1 MRLVIALLFAFTWVP
16 CIGAQSTPSCRGG
29 VESGSNSAFA
39 QLIRNV
45 PESERHFLAAYPGE
59 GHVVERLRRD
69 LAIGNWQFTGLDRK
83 CADCYRPLLRAAF
96 TLAQQGE
103 ISVDLFASIVI
114 LWEVVS
120 DIPHRLDE
128 ALVAMPILKNG
139 KLTPE
144 AVNAFVQPKLLHNVL
159 QDPLQKK
166 QAATIRA
173 FEDAI
178 AALPRV
184 EQVFWKFYY
193 PVRFV
198 APGTR
203 RGGFA
208 HEPPFF
214 GAAMDDVLFYNGAM
228 SGYKS
233 IDARTDLPPHERYYE
248 IVFPSVGALR
258 ALQTAGF
265 GDAAVQPI
273 PQLGI
278 VDKSEILTQISEHKR
293 VLGLKF
299 PYLSGLEFADGRR
312 CANFPYTL
320 HDLYHLIFGSW
331 SPSGYRQAF
340 ASFAS
345 EFPRLKNVHAS
356 VVIKGVEHFFSPMTA
371 PQFDELTTDIIN
383 FDIAPRANASAVD
396 VFKTTFRTSI
406 INLNIRGKNVLF
418 SSRGVHYLVLDM
430 AQRPAQYQAMLGESP
445 RDVLSRVDSARSPE
459 SISYVE
465 LFDALSKTTSD
476 AQ

>member
-1 MRLVIALLFAFTWVP
+1 V
-16 CIGAQSTPSCRGG
+16 G
-29 VESGSNSAFA
+29 VQNGSDSAFA

-45 PESERHFLAAYPGE
+45 PESERAFLASYPGE
-59 GHVVERLRRD
+59 AQVVEALRQD
-69 LAIGNWQFTGLDRK
+69 LAVGNWQFTGVDMK
-83 CADCYRPLLRAAF
+83 CAQCYRPVLRAAF

-120 DIPHRLDE
+120 DIPHRLEE

-139 KLTPE
+139 RLTPE
-144 AVNAFVQPKLLHNVL
+144 AEAAFVRTGLLYNVL
-159 QDPLQKK
+159 QDPLRKQ
-166 QAATIRA
+166 QAATIRT
-173 FEDAI
+173 FEAAV
-178 AALPRV
+178 AALPKA
-184 EQVFWKFYY
+184 EQVFWRFYY

-208 HEPPFF
+208 YEPPPF

-228 SGYKS
+228 SGYKR
-233 IDARTDLPPHERYYE
+233 IDSRTDLPPHERYYE
-248 IVFPSVGALR
+248 ITVPSISALR

-265 GDAAVQPI
+265 GDAAVQPV

-278 VDKSEILTQISEHKR
+278 VDKSEILTQIAQHKR
-293 VLGLKF
+293 VLGLKY
-299 PYLSGLEFADGRR
+299 PYLSGLEFANGRR

-320 HDLYHLIFGSW
+320 HDLYHMVFGSW
-331 SPSGYRQAF
+331 IPSNYRQAF

-345 EFPRLKNVHAS
+345 EFPRLKLVATS
-356 VVIKGVEHFFSPMTA
+356 ARIKGEEYFFSPLAA
-371 PQFDELTTDIIN
+371 PQFDDLTTDIIN
-383 FDIAPRANASAVD
+383 FDIAPRANASTAD
-396 VFKTTFRTSI
+396 MFKTAFRTS
-406 INLNIRGKNVLF
+406 NFSLKVGGRNMLF
-418 SSRGVHYLVLDM
+418 SSRGVQYFVLDM
-430 AQRPAQYQAMLGESP
+430 ARRPEDYQAMLGESP
-445 RDVLSRVDSARSPE
+445 RTILLRIDSERSPE

-465 LFDALSKTTSD
+465 LYDALSKTTSD